1 MEDYPRE
8 EYALLTVVAV
18 KETHVVVAD
27 ADGVRHRARCTPL
40 GAPPRAE
47 PLKAGDVLIV
57 NRVNPGDRLTGVE
70 RVDTLGRRDGSRYE
84 LFDYRLSSKSEP
96 A

>member
-1 MEDYPRE
+1 
-8 EYALLTVVAV
+8 
-18 KETHVVVAD
+18 
-27 ADGVRHRARCTPL
+27 
-40 GAPPRAE
+40 
-47 PLKAGDVLIV
+47 VLIV

-84 LFDYRLSSKSEP
+84 LFDYRLASKSEP